1 MTKLGAGPAEGLK
14 NLGKGGQEIIKGL
27 LIEHV

>member
-14 NLGKGGQEIIKGL
+14 NLGEGGREVIKGL